1 VSSEESR
8 DNPEERRPSPTVT
21 VAALYGA
28 GGDVIAPRVAERLGV
43 PLLDRE
49 IPAEAARRL
58 GLTETAVEQV
68 DEEPQTIGEQIL
80 GRLGRAGT
88 ISANAGDPR
97 GELDLQERRIRG
109 YLEEAM
115 ARTSE
120 EGGVVLGRGGMVVLG
135 RVPGVLHVHLGGP
148 EEARVRQAMENEGID
163 HETAAERRRTED
175 RLRIGYVRRAY
186 GVDGEDPDLYHLILD
201 STAIGLDACVEL
213 IVTAARDRTASAQT
227 DDRDS

>member
-1 VSSEESR
+1 
-8 DNPEERRPSPTVT
+8 

-28 GGDVIAPRVAERLGV
+28 AGDVIAQRVAEKLGV
-43 PLLDRE
+43 PMLDRE

-58 GLTETAVEQV
+58 GLTDSAVEQV
-68 DEEPQTIGEQIL
+68 VEQPQTIGEQIL

-97 GELDLQERRIRG
+97 GELDMQERRIRG

-115 ARTSE
+115 ARASE

-148 EEARVRQAMENEGID
+148 EKARVRQAMETEGID
-163 HETAAERRRTED
+163 HETAAERRRTEHH
-175 RLRIGYVRRAY
+175 LRIGYVRRAY
-186 GVDGEDPDLYHLILD
+186 CVDGEDPALYHLALD
-201 STAIGLDACVEL
+201 STAIGLDTCVEL
-213 IVTAARDRTASAQT
+213 IVAAARDRTAAT
-227 DDRDS
+227 RAHDRDR

>member
-1 VSSEESR
+1 MSSEEPR
-8 DNPEERRPSPTVT
+8 DNPEEGRPSPTVT
-21 VAALYGA
+21 IAALYGA
-28 GGDVIAPRVAERLGV
+28 GGDVIAQRVAERLGV

-68 DEEPQTIGEQIL
+68 DEQPQTIGEQIL

-115 ARTSE
+115 ARASE
-120 EGGVVLGRGGMVVLG
+120 EGGVALGRGGMVIL
-135 RVPGVLHVHLGGP
+135 RTVPWALHVHLGGP
-148 EEARVRQAMENEGID
+148 
-163 HETAAERRRTED
+163 
-175 RLRIGYVRRAY
+175 
-186 GVDGEDPDLYHLILD
+186 GEPRGR
-201 STAIGLDACVEL
+201 S
-213 IVTAARDRTASAQT
+213 R
-227 DDRDS
+227 